1 MNNIFTKRNIVSLS
15 IAIAAIILGL
25 IFKDKTL
32 FISIHD
38 NYYVASY
45 LTLGIFIIYLIVLI
59 NLAILVRA
67 SFKRYKEGR

>member
-15 IAIAAIILGL
+15 VAIAAIILGF

-32 FISIHD
+32 FISID
-38 NYYVASY
+38 DTYYVASY
-45 LTLGIFIIYLIVLI
+45 LTIGIFIIYLIVLI
-59 NLAILVRA
+59 NLAMLVRA